1 METRRIEHWS
11 NNNPGRI
18 EMGSIKN
25 VISMKPF
32 SRRQIDG
39 ILDLADS
46 FEKQARGEEK
56 SDLLAGKVLTTLF
69 YEPSTRTRLSFES
82 AMVRLGGQVLSVADA
97 VKTSSVWKGETL
109 EDTILTIANYCDVIA
124 MRHPQKGAAEIA
136 ASVSPVPI
144 LNGGDDANEH
154 PTQALLDLLTI
165 RRERGRID
173 GLTVALVG
181 DHAHSR
187 VTNSLLFGLTNY
199 DVRVILVNPQSLAVS
214 RETLKYVQDKGL
226 SVEETSD
233 LAAALKQTDVVYIF
247 RIQKE
252 RFADPTEYE
261 KVKGGYQLNRAALE
275 AAGREITVMHPM
287 PRVDELSTDVDD
299 MSGACYFRQS
309 FNGVMLRMALLAL
322 VLGKAELG

>member
-1 METRRIEHWS
+1 
-11 NNNPGRI
+11 
-18 EMGSIKN
+18 
-25 VISMKPF
+25 MKSF
-32 SRRQIDG
+32 SREQIDG
-39 ILDLADS
+39 ILNLANS
-46 FEKQARGEEK
+46 FEHVAQGHEK

-97 VKTSSVWKGETL
+97 KKTSSVWKGETL

-124 MRHPQKGAAEIA
+124 MRHPMAGAAAIA
-136 ASVSPVPI
+136 AQVSSVPI

-165 RRERGRID
+165 LRERGTID
-173 GLTVALVG
+173 GLTVTLVG

-187 VTNSLLFGLTNY
+187 VTNSLLFALANY
-199 DVRVILVNPQSLAVS
+199 DVNVILVNPPSLAVS
-214 RETLKYVQDKGL
+214 RETLTYAQDKGL
-226 SVEETSD
+226 SMEETSD
-233 LAAALKQTDVVYIF
+233 LAAALKKTDVVYIF

-252 RFADPTEYE
+252 RFEDLAEYE
-261 KVKGGYQLNRAALE
+261 RVKGGYQLNRAMLE

-299 MSGACYFRQS
+299 MPGACYFRQS
-309 FNGVMLRMALLAL
+309 FNGVMLRMALLAW
-322 VLGKAELG
+322 VLGKATLR

>member
-1 METRRIEHWS
+1 
-11 NNNPGRI
+11 
-18 EMGSIKN
+18 
-25 VISMKPF
+25 
-32 SRRQIDG
+32 
-39 ILDLADS
+39 
-46 FEKQARGEEK
+46 
-56 SDLLAGKVLTTLF
+56 
-69 YEPSTRTRLSFES
+69 
-82 AMVRLGGQVLSVADA
+82 MVRLGGQVLSVADA

-136 ASVSPVPI
+136 ANVSPVPI

-154 PTQALLDLLTI
+154 PTQTLLDLLTI
-165 RRERGRID
+165 RRERGKID
-173 GLTVALVG
+173 GLTVTLVG

-187 VTNSLLFGLTNY
+187 VTNSFLFGLANY
-199 DVRVILVNPQSLAVS
+199 DVKVILVNPPSLAVS
-214 RETLKYVQDKGL
+214 RETLQYVQDKGL

-233 LAAALKQTDVVYIF
+233 LAAALKKTDVVYIF

-252 RFADPTEYE
+252 RFADPAEYE
-261 KVKGGYQLNRAALE
+261 KVKGGYQLDRAMLE

-287 PRVDELSTDVDD
+287 PRVDELSTDVDE
-299 MSGACYFRQS
+299 MAGACYFRQS

>member
-1 METRRIEHWS
+1 
-11 NNNPGRI
+11 
-18 EMGSIKN
+18 MGS
-25 VISMKPF
+25 VQHVVSMKPF
-32 SRRQIDG
+32 SREQIDG
-39 ILDLADS
+39 VLNLANS
-46 FEKQARGEEK
+46 FEKTARGQQK

-97 VKTSSVWKGETL
+97 KKTSSVWKGETL
-109 EDTILTIANYCDVIA
+109 EDTILTIANYSDVIA
-124 MRHPQKGAAEIA
+124 MRHPMAGAAAIA
-136 ASVSPVPI
+136 AEVSPVPI

-165 RRERGRID
+165 LRERGTID
-173 GLTVALVG
+173 GLTVTLVG

-187 VTNSLLFGLTNY
+187 VTNSLLFGLANY
-199 DVRVILVNPQSLAVS
+199 DVKVILVNPPSLAVS

-233 LAAALKQTDVVYIF
+233 LAAALRKTDVVYIF

-252 RFADPTEYE
+252 RFEDPAEYE
-261 KVKGGYQLNRAALE
+261 RVKGGYQLDRAMLE

-299 MSGACYFRQS
+299 MPGACYFRQS
-309 FNGVMLRMALLAL
+309 FNGVMLRMALLAW
-322 VLGKAELG
+322 VLGRATLR

>member
-1 METRRIEHWS
+1 
-11 NNNPGRI
+11 
-18 EMGSIKN
+18 MGSVQH

-32 SRRQIDG
+32 SRQQIES

-46 FEKQARGEEK
+46 FEAEARGEKK
-56 SDLLAGKVLTTLF
+56 SDLLAGKVLTALF

-97 VKTSSVWKGETL
+97 KKTSSVWKGETL

-136 ASVSPVPI
+136 ASVSSVPI

-165 RRERGRID
+165 RRERGTID
-173 GLTVALVG
+173 GLTVTLVG

-187 VTNSLLFGLTNY
+187 VTNSLLFGLANY
-199 DVRVILVNPQSLAVS
+199 DVKVILVNPPSLAVS

-233 LAAALKQTDVVYIF
+233 LAAALTKTDVVYIF

-252 RFADPTEYE
+252 RFEDPEEYE
-261 KVKGGYQLNRAALE
+261 RVKGGYQLDRAMLE

-299 MSGACYFRQS
+299 MPGACYFRQS
-309 FNGVMLRMALLAL
+309 FNGVMLRMALLAW
-322 VLGKAELG
+322 VLGKADLD

>member
-1 METRRIEHWS
+1 
-11 NNNPGRI
+11 
-18 EMGSIKN
+18 MGSIKH

-32 SRRQIDG
+32 ARGQIDA

-46 FEKQARGEEK
+46 YEDVARGEK
-56 SDLLAGKVLTTLF
+56 PSNLLAGKVLTTLF

-97 VKTSSVWKGETL
+97 KKTSSVWKGETL

-124 MRHPQKGAAEIA
+124 MRHPMAGAAAIA
-136 ASVSPVPI
+136 VGVSPVPI

-165 RRERGRID
+165 RRERGQID
-173 GLTVALVG
+173 GLTVTLVG

-187 VTNSLLFGLTNY
+187 VTNSLLFGLANY
-199 DVRVILVNPQSLAVS
+199 NVEVILVNPSSLAVS

-233 LAAALKQTDVVYIF
+233 LAAALKKTDVVYIF

-252 RFADPTEYE
+252 RFEDPDEYE
-261 KVKGGYQLNRAALE
+261 KVKGGYQLNRAMLE
-275 AAGREITVMHPM
+275 AAGREMTVMHPM
-287 PRVDELSTDVDD
+287 PRIDELSTDVDD
-299 MSGACYFRQS
+299 MPGACYFRQS
-309 FNGVMLRMALLAL
+309 FNGVMLRMALLSW
-322 VLGKAELG
+322 VLGKAEF

>member
-1 METRRIEHWS
+1 
-11 NNNPGRI
+11 
-18 EMGSIKN
+18 MGSVKH

-32 SRRQIDG
+32 SRRQIDA

-46 FEKQARGEEK
+46 FEAEARGEKK
-56 SDLLAGKVLTTLF
+56 SGLLAGKVLTTLF

-136 ASVSPVPI
+136 ASVSSVPI

-165 RRERGRID
+165 RRERGKID
-173 GLTVALVG
+173 GLTVTLVG

-187 VTNSLLFGLTNY
+187 VTNSFLFGLANY
-199 DVRVILVNPQSLAVS
+199 DVKVILVNPPSLPVS

-233 LAAALKQTDVVYIF
+233 LAAALKKTDVLYIF

-252 RFADPTEYE
+252 RFEDPAEYE
-261 KVKGGYQLNRAALE
+261 KVKGGYELNRAMLE
-275 AAGREITVMHPM
+275 SAGREITVMHPM

-299 MSGACYFRQS
+299 MPGACYFRQS

-322 VLGKAELG
+322 VLGKAERS

>member
-1 METRRIEHWS
+1 
-11 NNNPGRI
+11 
-18 EMGSIKN
+18 MGS
-25 VISMKPF
+25 VQHVVGMKPF
-32 SRRQIDG
+32 SREQIDG
-39 ILDLADS
+39 ILNLANS
-46 FEKQARGEEK
+46 FEQTARGQQK

-97 VKTSSVWKGETL
+97 KKTSSVWKGETL
-109 EDTILTIANYCDVIA
+109 EDTILTIANYSDVIA
-124 MRHPQKGAAEIA
+124 MRHPMAGAAAIA
-136 ASVSPVPI
+136 AQVSPVPI

-165 RRERGRID
+165 LRERGTID
-173 GLTVALVG
+173 SLTVTLVG

-187 VTNSLLFGLTNY
+187 VTNSLLFGLANY
-199 DVRVILVNPQSLAVS
+199 DVKVILVNPPSLAVS
-214 RETLKYVQDKGL
+214 RETLEYVQDKGL

-233 LAAALKQTDVVYIF
+233 LAAALKKTDVVYIF

-252 RFADPTEYE
+252 RFEDPAEYE
-261 KVKGGYQLNRAALE
+261 RVKGGYQLNRAMLE

-299 MSGACYFRQS
+299 MPGACYFRQS
-309 FNGVMLRMALLAL
+309 FNGVMLRMALLAW
-322 VLGKAELG
+322 VLGKATLR

>member
-1 METRRIEHWS
+1 
-11 NNNPGRI
+11 
-18 EMGSIKN
+18 MGS
-25 VISMKPF
+25 VQHVVSMKPF
-32 SRRQIDG
+32 SREQIDG
-39 ILDLADS
+39 VLNLANS
-46 FEKQARGEEK
+46 FEKTARGQQK

-97 VKTSSVWKGETL
+97 KKTSSVWKGETL
-109 EDTILTIANYCDVIA
+109 EDTILTIANYSDVIA
-124 MRHPQKGAAEIA
+124 MRHPMAGAAAIA
-136 ASVSPVPI
+136 AEVSPVPI

-165 RRERGRID
+165 LRERGTID
-173 GLTVALVG
+173 GLTITLVG

-187 VTNSLLFGLTNY
+187 VTNSLLFGLANY
-199 DVRVILVNPQSLAVS
+199 DVKVILVNPPSLAVS

-233 LAAALKQTDVVYIF
+233 LAAALRKTDVVYIF

-252 RFADPTEYE
+252 RFEDPAEYE
-261 KVKGGYQLNRAALE
+261 RVKGGYQLDRAMLE

-299 MSGACYFRQS
+299 MPGACYFRQS
-309 FNGVMLRMALLAL
+309 FNGVMLRMALLAW
-322 VLGKAELG
+322 VLGRATLR